1 MMTHFFR
8 NKNISSKKP
17 NQNKTNKKKS
27 NGAWI
32 SSKMSSLNYLSY
44 AHLTYTYFI
53 KKYWDKLIFLSI
65 SIHSCPLQSSISR
78 PTSDEGSIFW
88 RPNIS
93 MKVFIIYWG
102 KWSFTF
108 WGWCLF
114 IRLDRNNRALPT
126 LVTSLAFPGYLFWT
140 SLWKCK
146 KVHKNYLSHVLSV
159 SVFPIISQI
168 KILLNL

>member
-1 MMTHFFR
+1 MHILLIHISLR
-8 NKNISSKKP
+8 NIGINWSFSPYLFTPVLSKVQFQGQLLMKALFSEDPIS
-17 NQNKTNKKKS
+17 
-27 NGAWI
+27 AWR
-32 SSKMSSLNYLSY
+32 YL
-44 AHLTYTYFI
+44 
-53 KKYWDKLIFLSI
+53 
-65 SIHSCPLQSSISR
+65 
-78 PTSDEGSIFW
+78 
-88 RPNIS
+88 
-93 MKVFIIYWG
+93 IIYWG